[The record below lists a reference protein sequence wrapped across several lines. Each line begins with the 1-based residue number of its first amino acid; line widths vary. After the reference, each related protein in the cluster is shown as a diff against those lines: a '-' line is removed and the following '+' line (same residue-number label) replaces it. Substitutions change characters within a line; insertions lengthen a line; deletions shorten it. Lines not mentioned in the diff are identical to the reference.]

1 MADQFDYIAQERIK
15 QTFDETEKLEERVK
29 SDIESLLNQ
38 TDGKVKENL
47 EILNKLRED
56 SLRDVRETL
65 GETDA
70 YMENRINQ
78 ISLVLMEAL
87 AVLCSFGDEFC

>member
-1 MADQFDYIAQERIK
+1 M
-15 QTFDETEKLEERVK
+15 
-29 SDIESLLNQ
+29 
-38 TDGKVKENL
+38 
-47 EILNKLRED
+47 RED

-70 YMENRINQ
+70 YIENRINQ

-87 AVLCSFGDEFC
+87 GETKGINEQIFV